1 MILQTKDLEKKFGKQ
16 TAVDKI
22 SFELEKG
29 TVTGFIGPNG
39 SGKTTTMKMI
49 SGLLE
54 PSSGEIFIN
63 GHPFKGTKAQKKLIG
78 YLPEH
83 NPLYLDMYVK
93 EYLHFIAQAYSL
105 NNIKSKVDDVIELTG
120 LQKESHKVIKHLSKG
135 YRQRVG
141 LAQAIIHD
149 PQLLILDEPTTGLDP
164 NQIIEIRNLITE
176 ISKEKAVILSTH
188 ILHEVEEICQKILFI
203 HQGKLIANQKAAD
216 FRKNLSGKSHIIEIE
231 FKEKIA
237 DDWTG
242 SFEQIL
248 SFKRVNEYIWYLY
261 VEGETDIREHIFNY
275 AKNNNFNILSLQ
287 RKEKSLEDTFREMT
301 SSNNL

>member
-1 MILQTKDLEKKFGKQ
+1 MILQAKDLEKKFGKQ
-16 TAVDKI
+16 IAVDKI

-54 PSSGEIFIN
+54 PTSGEIFVN
-63 GHPFKGTKAQKKLIG
+63 DRPFKGSKAQKQLIG

-93 EYLHFIAQAYSL
+93 EYLHFIAKSFSL
-105 NNIKSKVDDVIELTG
+105 TNVKAKVDNVIELTG
-120 LQKESHKVIKHLSKG
+120 LQKEAHKLIKYLSKG

-149 PQLLILDEPTTGLDP
+149 PQILILDEPTTGLDP

-188 ILHEVEEICQKILFI
+188 ILQEVEVICQKILFI
-203 HQGKLIANQKAAD
+203 HQGKLIANQKAED
-216 FRKNLSGKSHIIEIE
+216 FRKNLSNKSHIIEIE
-231 FKEKIA
+231 FKEKIE
-237 DDWTG
+237 DNWIS

-248 SFKRVNEYIWYLY
+248 SFKRVNEYIWHLF
-261 VEGETDIREHIFNY
+261 VEGETDIREQIFNY
-275 AKNNNFNILSLQ
+275 AKNNNLNILSLQ
-287 RKEKSLEDTFREMT
+287 RKEKSMEDTFREMT
-301 SSNNL
+301 NSN